1 MVRELNLEGYLV
13 WNDPLHV
20 SFLSFS
26 VAASKETWVGEF
38 QGDST
43 SAGGSDLV
51 FTKPFNDR
59 EVEEVARLLCV
70 QLRNQKLHLGISL
83 GENLILDKLR
93 RRGIALVNKCYLCQQ
108 SEELVEHLL
117 IHCSKA
123 NCFGSYFF
131 PFLAPLRSC

>member
-1 MVRELNLEGYLV
+1 M
-13 WNDPLHV
+13 
-20 SFLSFS
+20 
-26 VAASKETWVGEF
+26 GEF

-59 EVEEVARLLCV
+59 EVEEVERLLCL

-83 GENLILDKLR
+83 GENLILDKLQ

-123 NCFGSYFF
+123 RLLWELLFPLFGTTWIMLG
-131 PFLAPLRSC
+131 FLRKMVFG